1 MAIPKPTNNYSE
13 ILLVINEDQNQYN
26 RKQLRNIQIDDF
38 ENSELNIGIRKIYNT
53 SNLVNL
59 EVTINQTNFNK
70 ELIKI
75 EYLGEIAN
83 EIEYLNPLEGSN
95 IYYEL
100 NKKVS
105 KNQSLT
111 IRYTLKNYSTNENE
125 IVEDT
130 ILIDSSPVI
139 NYTLNF

>member
-1 MAIPKPTNNYSE
+1 MSVPSSPSDTPTPK
-13 ILLVINEDQNQYN
+13 
-26 RKQLRNIQIDDF
+26 
-38 ENSELNIGIRKIYNT
+38 
-53 SNLVNL
+53 
-59 EVTINQTNFNK
+59 
-70 ELIKI
+70 
-75 EYLGEIAN
+75 
-83 EIEYLNPLEGSN
+83 YLNPLEGSN